1 MNYNILSIDFRE
13 LWDIYISLLLLIM
26 KNLHLIDCNTS
37 LSGRESI
44 KYFIELLE
52 ELEKLKIEE
61 NKPIEE
67 NPNIKAYKLRR

>member
-1 MNYNILSIDFRE
+1 
-13 LWDIYISLLLLIM
+13 M

-52 ELEKLKIEE
+52 ELEKWKIEE